1 MLILAALVFAL
12 NLADAVPAR
21 WPSVDPKT
29 LELLANTPVNT
40 LLIDRA
46 PASAAFAEQ
55 AAARGVAVLVVVRPG
70 VDVAA
75 AARSAVAS
83 KLAGIVLEGEFPPTA
98 AQAARDVG
106 LVAIELPP
114 RSAIRFD
121 AAAPVIGSYQ
131 GVWPGIRPQTKAA
144 ATGSAWIET
153 NTGFLRFLRAT
164 TTAPVWIG
172 NLPPPKT
179 IVPAEAYLH
188 AICDASVAGARW
200 IVALDDGFS
209 ARLLAREPGAL
220 NDWRRIGVQLQ
231 FFEEHKEWRSW
242 QPYSRLA
249 VVQDAASGA
258 MLSGGIL
265 DMLVTR
271 HTPVR
276 PVPVSKLTTEA
287 LEGAKWAVNV
297 DPAALAPAQ
306 KEVLRAF
313 TRAGGT
319 LLNGSPGWKF
329 PAPRGN
335 QITLGEK
342 ELAQIDDIWAGMN
355 SMIGRANLGVRLFN
369 VSGTLSS
376 LLGAPDGK
384 RVVLQLVN
392 YTNYPVESVTVQVLG
407 RFTRARLYSPDKPAR
422 DLEVYPI
429 EDGVGVDIPQ
439 AAVLAALVLE

>member
-1 MLILAALVFAL
+1 MLFSLLLAL

-40 LLIDRA
+40 LLVDRA
-46 PASAAFAEQ
+46 PASAEFAEQ
-55 AAARGVAVLVVVRPG
+55 AAARGIAVLAVVRPG
-70 VDVAA
+70 ADLAA

-98 AQAARDVG
+98 AQTVRDAG

-121 AAAPVIGSYQ
+121 PSAPVVGSYQ

-144 ATGSAWIET
+144 ATGGPWIET
-153 NTGFLRFLRAT
+153 NTGFLRFLRAA
-164 TTAPVWIG
+164 TAAPAWIG

-209 ARLLAREPGAL
+209 ARLLAGEPGAL
-220 NDWRRIGVQLQ
+220 NDWRRIGEQLQ
-231 FFEEHKEWRSW
+231 FFERHREWRNW

-249 VVQDAASGA
+249 VVQDADSGA

-265 DMLVTR
+265 DMIVTR
-271 HTPVR
+271 HLPVR
-276 PVPVSKLTTEA
+276 PVPVPRLTAQA

-306 KEVLRAF
+306 KAALAAF

-319 LLNGSPGWKF
+319 LLNGPPGWKF
-329 PAPRGN
+329 PAPRDN
-335 QITLGEK
+335 QITLGEN
-342 ELAQIDDIWAGMN
+342 ELSQIDDIWKGMN
-355 SMIGRANLGVRLFN
+355 SMIGRTNLGVRLFN

-376 LLGAPDGK
+376 MLGAPDGK

-392 YTNYPVESVTVQVLG
+392 YTNYPVESIAVQVLG
-407 RFTRARLYSPDKPAR
+407 RFTRARLYSPGKPAR

-439 AAVLAALVLE
+439 VAVLAALVLE